1 MNLQNIHL
9 QFITHYTE
17 KYSYIDSAK
26 IALEGGC
33 RWIQLRMKDVSEATL
48 EHHALII
55 QEMCKEYGA
64 TFIIDDNV
72 FLAKKINADGVHLGK
87 NDMPITEARRI
98 LGDDF
103 IIGATVN
110 TFEEI
115 LKIIDNVQVGTSTS
129 IVTEEL
135 KVHNPMVQS
144 SKFNGSMV
152 HHPMVNYF
160 GCGPFRFTHTKQKL
174 SPILGI
180 EGYKEI
186 VKKKLEQNIDIP
198 IVAIGGIAN
207 ADIPHIL
214 ETGIDG
220 IELSSSILRA
230 ENPIEEMKNI
240 VSTIK
245 KLKQ

>member
-17 KYSYIDSAK
+17 KYSYTDSAK

-33 RWIQLRMKDVSEATL
+33 RWIQLRMKDVSETIL

-72 FLAKKINADGVHLGK
+72 HLVKKINADGVHLGK

-110 TFEEI
+110 TFEDI
-115 LKIIDNVQVGTSTS
+115 LKITNGLSSTANS
-129 IVTEEL
+129 
-135 KVHNPMVQS
+135 QR
-144 SKFNGSMV
+144 
-152 HHPMVNYF
+152 PMVNYF

-198 IVAIGGIAN
+198 IVAIGGITN

-220 IELSSSILRA
+220 IALSSSILKA

-245 KLKQ
+245 NLKQ

>member
-1 MNLQNIHL
+1 MISNNYRL
-9 QFITHYTE
+9 QFITHYTQE
-17 KYSYIDSAK
+17 YSYIDSAR

-33 RWIQLRMKDVSEATL
+33 RWIQLRMKDAEEALMSET
-48 EHHALII
+48 ALKI
-55 QEMCKEYGA
+55 QEMCKKHNA

-72 FLAKKINADGVHLGK
+72 MLAKRIGADGVHLGK

-110 TFEEI
+110 TFEDI
-115 LKIIDNVQVGTSTS
+115 LGQRTTDNGQQISG
-129 IVTEEL
+129 L
-135 KVHNPMVQS
+135 PD
-144 SKFNGSMV
+144 
-152 HHPMVNYF
+152 YF

-186 VKKKLEQNIDIP
+186 VKKKNEYNIDIP

-220 IELSSSILRA
+220 IALSSSVLRA

-240 VSTIK
+240 VSI
-245 KLKQ
+245 LKNFKQ

>member
-9 QFITHYTE
+9 QFITHYTD
-17 KYSYIDSAK
+17 KCSYIDSAK

-33 RWIQLRMKDVSEATL
+33 RWIQLRMKDVSETIL

-98 LGDDF
+98 LGDDC

-110 TFEEI
+110 TFEDI
-115 LKIIDNVQVGTSTS
+115 LKITNSLSSTANS
-129 IVTEEL
+129 
-135 KVHNPMVQS
+135 QR
-144 SKFNGSMV
+144 
-152 HHPMVNYF
+152 PMVNYF
-160 GCGPFRFTHTKQKL
+160 GCGPFRFTQTKQKL

-220 IELSSSILRA
+220 IALSSSILRA

-245 KLKQ
+245 NLKQ

>member
-17 KYSYIDSAK
+17 KCSYIDSAK

-33 RWIQLRMKDVSEATL
+33 RWIQLRMKDVSETIL

-98 LGDDF
+98 LGDDY

-110 TFEEI
+110 TFEDI
-115 LKIIDNVQVGTSTS
+115 LKITNSLSSTANS
-129 IVTEEL
+129 
-135 KVHNPMVQS
+135 QR
-144 SKFNGSMV
+144 
-152 HHPMVNYF
+152 PMVNYF
-160 GCGPFRFTHTKQKL
+160 GCGPFRFTQTKQKL

-186 VKKKLEQNIDIP
+186 VKKKLEHNIEIP

-220 IELSSSILRA
+220 IALSSSILRA

-245 KLKQ
+245 NLKQ

>member
-1 MNLQNIHL
+1 MNLQNVHL

-33 RWIQLRMKDVSEATL
+33 RWIQLRMKDVPETTL

-55 QEMCKEYGA
+55 QEMCRNYGA

-72 FLAKKINADGVHLGK
+72 FLAKKIKADGVHLGK

-103 IIGATVN
+103 IIGGTVN
-110 TFEEI
+110 TFEDI

-129 IVTEEL
+129 SVTDNNCQKL
-135 KVHNPMVQS
+135 KANSLSPI
-144 SKFNGSMV
+144 
-152 HHPMVNYF
+152 VNYF
-160 GCGPFRFTHTKQKL
+160 GCGPFRFTQTKQKL

-186 VKKKLEQNIDIP
+186 VKKKNEYNIDIP

-207 ADIPHIL
+207 ADIPHIF

-220 IELSSSILRA
+220 IALSSSVLRA

-240 VSTIK
+240 VLKIK
-245 KLKQ
+245 NFKQ

>member
-1 MNLQNIHL
+1 MNMQNIHL

-17 KYSYIDSAK
+17 KYSYTDSAK

-33 RWIQLRMKDVSEATL
+33 RWIQLRMKDVSEAIL

-72 FLAKKINADGVHLGK
+72 HLVKKINADGVHLGK

-110 TFEEI
+110 TFEDI
-115 LKIIDNVQVGTSTS
+115 LKITNGLSSTANS
-129 IVTEEL
+129 
-135 KVHNPMVQS
+135 QR
-144 SKFNGSMV
+144 
-152 HHPMVNYF
+152 PMVNYF

-198 IVAIGGIAN
+198 IVAIGGITN
-207 ADIPHIL
+207 ADILHIL

-220 IELSSSILRA
+220 IALSSSILKA

-245 KLKQ
+245 NLKQ

>member
-17 KYSYIDSAK
+17 KCSYIDSAK

-33 RWIQLRMKDVSEATL
+33 RWIQLRMKDVSETIL

-72 FLAKKINADGVHLGK
+72 HLVKKINADGVHLGK

-110 TFEEI
+110 TFEDI
-115 LKIIDNVQVGTSTS
+115 LKITNSPSSTANS
-129 IVTEEL
+129 
-135 KVHNPMVQS
+135 QR
-144 SKFNGSMV
+144 
-152 HHPMVNYF
+152 PMVNYF
-160 GCGPFRFTHTKQKL
+160 GCGPFRFTQTKQKL

-198 IVAIGGIAN
+198 IVAIGGIVN

-220 IELSSSILRA
+220 IALSSAILKA

-245 KLKQ
+245 NLKQ

>member
-17 KYSYIDSAK
+17 KYSYTDSAK

-33 RWIQLRMKDVSEATL
+33 RWIQLRMKDVSEAIL

-72 FLAKKINADGVHLGK
+72 HLVKKINADGVHLGK

-110 TFEEI
+110 TFEDI
-115 LKIIDNVQVGTSTS
+115 LKITNGLSSTANS
-129 IVTEEL
+129 
-135 KVHNPMVQS
+135 QR
-144 SKFNGSMV
+144 
-152 HHPMVNYF
+152 PMVNYF
-160 GCGPFRFTHTKQKL
+160 GCGPFRFTQTKQKL

-198 IVAIGGIAN
+198 IVAIGGITN
-207 ADIPHIL
+207 ADTPHIL

-220 IELSSSILRA
+220 IALSSSILKA

-245 KLKQ
+245 NLKQ

>member
-1 MNLQNIHL
+1 MNLQNVHL

-17 KYSYIDSAK
+17 KYSYTDSAK

-33 RWIQLRMKDVSEATL
+33 RWIQLRMKDVSETIL

-72 FLAKKINADGVHLGK
+72 HLVKKINADGVHLGK

-103 IIGATVN
+103 IIGGTVN
-110 TFEEI
+110 TFEDI
-115 LKIIDNVQVGTSTS
+115 LKITNGLSSTANS
-129 IVTEEL
+129 
-135 KVHNPMVQS
+135 QR
-144 SKFNGSMV
+144 
-152 HHPMVNYF
+152 PMVNYF

-198 IVAIGGIAN
+198 IVAIGGITN

-214 ETGIDG
+214 ETGIEG
-220 IELSSSILRA
+220 IALSSSILKA

-245 KLKQ
+245 NLKQ

>member
-17 KYSYIDSAK
+17 KYSYTDSAK

-33 RWIQLRMKDVSEATL
+33 RWIQLRMKDVSETIL

-72 FLAKKINADGVHLGK
+72 HLVKKINADGVHLGK

-103 IIGATVN
+103 IIGGTVN
-110 TFEEI
+110 TFEDI
-115 LKIIDNVQVGTSTS
+115 LKITNSLSSTANS
-129 IVTEEL
+129 
-135 KVHNPMVQS
+135 QR
-144 SKFNGSMV
+144 
-152 HHPMVNYF
+152 PMVNYF

-198 IVAIGGIAN
+198 IVAIGGITN

-220 IELSSSILRA
+220 IALSSSILKA

>member
-17 KYSYIDSAK
+17 KCSYIDSAK

-33 RWIQLRMKDVSEATL
+33 RWIQLRMKDVSETTL

-110 TFEEI
+110 TFEDI
-115 LKIIDNVQVGTSTS
+115 LKITNSLSSTANS
-129 IVTEEL
+129 
-135 KVHNPMVQS
+135 QR
-144 SKFNGSMV
+144 
-152 HHPMVNYF
+152 PMVNYF
-160 GCGPFRFTHTKQKL
+160 GCGPFRFTQTKQKL

-186 VKKKLEQNIDIP
+186 VKKKLEHNIEIP

-220 IELSSSILRA
+220 IALSSSILRA

-245 KLKQ
+245 NLKQ

>member
-33 RWIQLRMKDVSEATL
+33 RWIQLRMKDVSETIL

-87 NDMPITEARRI
+87 NDMPITEARGI

-103 IIGATVN
+103 IIGGTVN
-110 TFEEI
+110 TFEDI
-115 LKIIDNVQVGTSTS
+115 LKITNSLGSTANS
-129 IVTEEL
+129 
-135 KVHNPMVQS
+135 QR
-144 SKFNGSMV
+144 
-152 HHPMVNYF
+152 PMVNYF

-220 IELSSSILRA
+220 IALSSSILRA

>member
-17 KYSYIDSAK
+17 KCSYIDSAK
-26 IALEGGC
+26 IALDGGC
-33 RWIQLRMKDVSEATL
+33 RWIQLRMKDVSETTL

-110 TFEEI
+110 TFEDI

-135 KVHNPMVQS
+135 KVHNPMVQQ
-144 SKFNGSMV
+144 
-152 HHPMVNYF
+152 PMVNYF

-186 VKKKLEQNIDIP
+186 VKKKLEHNIEIP

-220 IELSSSILRA
+220 IALSSSILRA